1 VQYLIVQTL
10 RRLTYWQWAK
20 IGIALLVVVT
30 AVESWR
36 LYRRSLAIRNLSSV
50 ANLRTDEIGPFWL
63 RSRVPRWVCETVLVT
78 PRSVLL
84 TCRADDAEKT
94 LVEVSHLPTIQSLQL
109 YSSRQS
115 SNLST
120 HQRGQWN
127 RTLRQI
133 GRLTQLTELSL
144 SIELDDDDLR
154 ELCGLSQL
162 QRLHLDRD
170 HLTAH
175 GLRGLVPLR
184 SLRDVSL
191 SNATDDS
198 LAVLAQLPNLE
209 VLNLRGTA
217 ITDDGL
223 KHLRG
228 HRRLRS
234 LLLGSTNVT
243 DHGAI
248 LLLSLP
254 ALEIVDLQ
262 QTKIT
267 DAGAASLSQI
277 RQLQHL
283 NLSGT
288 AITDASIPHL
298 IKIPQL
304 KGLGMVGSRVTDEG
318 FMQFARAC
326 PEVTLRLPIR

>member
-1 VQYLIVQTL
+1 MPYPIVRTL

-20 IGIALLVVVT
+20 IGIALLSMV
-30 AVESWR
+30 AVFESWS

-50 ANLRTDEIGPFWL
+50 AQLRTDELGPFWL

-78 PRSVLL
+78 PRAVLL
-84 TCRADDAEKT
+84 TSRADAAEKT
-94 LVEVSHLPTIQSLQL
+94 LVELSHLPTVQSLRL
-109 YSSRQS
+109 YSSRQT
-115 SNLST
+115 SNAAI
-120 HQRGQWN
+120 HQRSQWN

-133 GRLTQLTELSL
+133 GRLTQLTELALSL
-144 SIELDDDDLR
+144 EIEDDDLR
-154 ELCGLSQL
+154 ELGGLSLL

-170 HLTAH
+170 HLTAQ
-175 GLRGLVPLR
+175 GLRGLLPLT

-191 SNATDDS
+191 SSATDDS

-209 VLNLRGTA
+209 ILSLRGTA
-217 ITDDGL
+217 VTDDGL

-228 HRRLRS
+228 HGRLRS

-248 LLLSLP
+248 HLLSLP

-262 QTKIT
+262 QTKIS
-267 DAGAASLSQI
+267 DAGAASLSKI
-277 RQLQHL
+277 PQLQRL

-298 IKIPQL
+298 VRIPQL

-326 PEVTLRLPIR
+326 PEVTLPLPIR